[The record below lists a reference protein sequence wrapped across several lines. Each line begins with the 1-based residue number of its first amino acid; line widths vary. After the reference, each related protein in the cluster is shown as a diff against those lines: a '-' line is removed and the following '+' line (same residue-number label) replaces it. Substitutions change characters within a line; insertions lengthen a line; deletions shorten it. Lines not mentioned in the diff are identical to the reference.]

1 VITSL
6 VLQVVI
12 FFLVGYMLR
21 GVWYHIKWHTSM
33 VAKPVWGAFYGSNA
47 LYEKM
52 KYHWPYYKFSLV
64 ALVSYGITVSMQM
77 SVLVLVWL
85 GVSDNP
91 VFYMVMPMESLQLLI
106 VGFAGIFI
114 FIVPERRQVF
124 TKLCPCLVPMPGSS
138 REPVLAIR
146 SEQVESAVAAE
157 QEFQQELAAVGL
169 VSGSFDSH
177 YISSELLSQL
187 GEISNMQS
195 PRSPD
200 SPEPWS
206 PRAPPEEEDVIDG
219 SLLVNPIFGQ
229 SRDRSESQIPL
240 EQGELDTSPSQAG
253 QVGEDAALLA

>member
-1 VITSL
+1 M
-6 VLQVVI
+6 
-12 FFLVGYMLR
+12 GCDM
-21 GVWYHIKWHTSM
+21 WW
-33 VAKPVWGAFYGSNA
+33 VAQA
-47 LYEKM
+47 
-52 KYHWPYYKFSLV
+52 
-64 ALVSYGITVSMQM
+64 
-77 SVLVLVWL
+77 
-85 GVSDNP
+85 
-91 VFYMVMPMESLQLLI
+91 I
-106 VGFAGIFI
+106 VGAG
-114 FIVPERRQVF
+114 PHR
-124 TKLCPCLVPMPGSS
+124 
-138 REPVLAIR
+138 A
-146 SEQVESAVAAE
+146 AV
-157 QEFQQELAAVGL
+157 QVGL